1 MILSSLRR
9 PTAGVCGIIAAMAW
23 LVLISLLHGFLN
35 TEKTSGDKVLMGY
48 MPVITNLAA
57 PLVDAATRGS
67 DVYFEALKFGSFS
80 EMAEAFKAGHIQ
92 AAFIIAPLSIILHQ
106 QGVPLKVVY
115 VGNRHESTFVIRG
128 ELQCNSPA
136 GLAGKKVAVPLRHSG
151 HFLAIKRCI
160 RQYHI
165 DPDRID
171 IVEIPPPD
179 MPAALAAGFI
189 DGYFVGEPFASV
201 TLKTGLSR
209 KLLDVEEIWP
219 RFMCNILIVQ
229 EQMIQSHPV
238 RVQKLVSAAVRSGF
252 WARDHVEE
260 AVDLACRYWAQDRGV
275 AEFAFS
281 NPPGRIQF
289 DLYVPRLEEFE
300 ELLGEMRDAGLVHG
314 DVDLARMLEDRFARA
329 VRIEK
334 VDRFERILEP

>member
-1 MILSSLRR
+1 M
-9 PTAGVCGIIAAMAW
+9 
-23 LVLISLLHGFLN
+23 
-35 TEKTSGDKVLMGY
+35 
-48 MPVITNLAA
+48 
-57 PLVDAATRGS
+57 
-67 DVYFEALKFGSFS
+67 
-80 EMAEAFKAGHIQ
+80 
-92 AAFIIAPLSIILHQ
+92 
-106 QGVPLKVVY
+106 
-115 VGNRHESTFVIRG
+115 
-128 ELQCNSPA
+128 
-136 GLAGKKVAVPLRHSG
+136 
-151 HFLAIKRCI
+151 
-160 RQYHI
+160 

-201 TLKTGLSR
+201 TLKNGLSR
-209 KLLDVEEIWP
+209 KLLDVEQIWP

-289 DLYVPRLEEFE
+289 DLYVPILEEFE